1 MCQRCPLTLLIS
13 FVDNWREIYD
23 VMYYNVFM
31 FTDPVKN
38 LKAFGLREDSVVTD
52 LGAGTGYY
60 SVALGELLPRG
71 KVYAVELQ
79 KDFLDTIKRKVL
91 EAHLNNVEIIL
102 GDVEKLS
109 GTKIGDNIAD
119 AVIASNILFQIE
131 DKEKFI
137 EEIKRILKP
146 KGRVLLIDWSESSI
160 MSGNTIVPKDKA
172 REMFEKKNFVLERE
186 IDAGDHHYGI
196 ILSKS

>member
-1 MCQRCPLTLLIS
+1 
-13 FVDNWREIYD
+13 
-23 VMYYNVFM
+23 M

-38 LKAFGLREDSVVTD
+38 LKTFGLREDNVVAD

-60 SVALGELLPRG
+60 SVAAGALVLRG

-79 KDFLDTIKRKVL
+79 KDFLDTIKNKVL

-102 GDVEKLS
+102 GNVEKLG
-109 GTKIGDNIAD
+109 GTKLGDGIVD

-137 EEIKRILKP
+137 EEVKRILKP
-146 KGRVLLIDWSESSI
+146 KGRVLLIDWSPSSV
-160 MSGNTIVPKDKA
+160 MSGTNIVPQDKA
-172 REMFEKKNFVLERE
+172 KEMFEKKGFVSERE
-186 IDAGDHHYGI
+186 IDAGAHHYGM
-196 ILSKS
+196 ILRVAS